1 MYRVTQKKYV
11 PMKISI
17 VALIKK
23 LFISNYNHTLFSL
36 WKTIHQSFSYLCQFL
51 VNVWLSQDVFQMS
64 TISLQANLY
73 SSGKVL
79 NHFYTLLFR
88 DGSYFCCNASFQFFN
103 CLWISLV
110 YIVFEE
116 TPQIKIWGVKIWW
129 VRGPFHIASSAY
141 ESLFKPLPQPS
152 NSFVGCMRCGPVLL
166 KPLWSSHNPSPA
178 SQRCPVLV
186 QNSYVALLVDCL
198 GSAVII
204 FEPKRPGDP
213 VLAHGHPGS
222 IFNGMKRPL
231 KHFFWNLG
239 TPKNIVFTKRSLE
252 SFHHFQAHCR
262 TIHTLLLAFPCQHQ
276 LIFALF
282 GSCMGIGADQ
292 T

>member
-1 MYRVTQKKYV
+1 MGCSDAPKPIVNAFLRPSIIFFPTVFISYIYIQGDPKRYV

-23 LFISNYNHTLFSL
+23 LFISNYNHTLFSS

-88 DGSYFCCNASFQFFN
+88 DGSYFCCDGSFQFFN

-116 TPQIKIWGVKIWW
+116 TPQIKIWGVKIW
-129 VRGPFHIASSAY
+129 
-141 ESLFKPLPQPS
+141 
-152 NSFVGCMRCGPVLL
+152 
-166 KPLWSSHNPSPA
+166 
-178 SQRCPVLV
+178 
-186 QNSYVALLVDCL
+186 
-198 GSAVII
+198 
-204 FEPKRPGDP
+204 
-213 VLAHGHPGS
+213 
-222 IFNGMKRPL
+222 
-231 KHFFWNLG
+231 
-239 TPKNIVFTKRSLE
+239 
-252 SFHHFQAHCR
+252 
-262 TIHTLLLAFPCQHQ
+262 
-276 LIFALF
+276 
-282 GSCMGIGADQ
+282 
-292 T
+292 

>member
-1 MYRVTQKKYV
+1 MEDHSPEFQLFMSIFSQCMAFPRCV
-11 PMKISI
+11 PNVHHF
-17 VALIKK
+17 VASKPVLV
-23 LFISNYNHTLFSL
+23 
-36 WKTIHQSFSYLCQFL
+36 WQSFESLLYTP
-51 VNVWLSQDVFQMS
+51 LS
-64 TISLQANLY
+64 
-73 SSGKVL
+73 GW
-79 NHFYTLLFR
+79 LLFLLWW
-88 DGSYFCCNASFQFFN
+88 QFSVLQLFVDFPGIR
-103 CLWISLV
+103 CLWGNPIDKNL
-110 YIVFEE
+110 
-116 TPQIKIWGVKIWW
+116 GGRIWW

-198 GSAVII
+198 GLAVII

-239 TPKNIVFTKRSLE
+239 TPKNIVFTKRSQE